1 MTSLEWAKNLHS
13 LVWKDNDPC
22 VATTHGVTHLRQEA
36 SSGEDLIIIRD
47 EYKRIWTHIAQA
59 SRELTNSK
67 PGLSRGL
74 VVWGHPGIGKSLF
87 LLFALVQ
94 SLRAK
99 RTVAL
104 CRSAFNFLYFDE
116 NGVSLVPWA
125 QAELLDLPPGVIA
138 LYDTVPGQD
147 SPHGIFTNRMYRAYV
162 VHATSP
168 KISRWKEWSKQLNA
182 MLWPMPLWSTAELEK
197 IDQLF
202 PRDTRKYYSVVQLSA
217 ILGPSPCKC
226 SEKIKLG
233 HNFADYT
240 PLDFEDSTAL
250 YRALTNGDVSQLT
263 QGTHFQT
270 YFFAGTIRDCGVRD
284 YMSDPANYCRYYIP
298 TRFLREAALRTF
310 RKMSLEEQQT
320 ICSQFSAHPKLCGA
334 FYEVLGL
341 KVLVSDG
348 LLCRFPKDK
357 REHVLPAGLRI
368 LASDND
374 DVVDV
379 SNFGSDCLW
388 VPPSDFPSL
397 DAVAV
402 LNGGRHD
409 IKPEGVARAI
419 VKFSAVANV
428 RYEFVFITPSEEIG
442 KKMALTKGPLNPR
455 KPHASR
461 QHAPPE
467 HITIPVGYAVAGF
480 LKPDDLQA
488 LAADHNQMVLSD
500 DPTEAMFIR
509 NDVEMDTT

>member
-1 MTSLEWAKNLHS
+1 MTSPPESSLEWAKYLHS

-22 VATTHGVTHLRQEA
+22 VATTHGVTHLRQEV

-59 SRELTNSK
+59 SRELTNPE

-74 VVWGHPGIGKSLF
+74 VVWASHLPLILDCLGKSLF
-87 LLFALVQ
+87 ILFALVQ
-94 SLRAK
+94 SLLAK
-99 RTVAL
+99 RPVAL
-104 CRSAFNFLYFDE
+104 CQSAFDFLYFDE

-125 QAELLDLPPGVIA
+125 QAGSFKLPRGVIA
-138 LYDTVPGQD
+138 LYDAVPDQD
-147 SPHGIFTNRMYRAYV
+147 SPRGVFTNRRHAAYI

-197 IDQLF
+197 IDQLH
-202 PRDTRKYYSVVQLSA
+202 PRDTNKYYSVVQLSA
-217 ILGPSPCKC
+217 ILGPSPRKC

-240 PLDFEDSTAL
+240 PLDFKDSTAL
-250 YRALTNGDVSQLT
+250 YRALTSGDVSQLT

-270 YFFAGTIRDCGVRD
+270 YFFAGTIRDCGVQD
-284 YMSDPANYCRYYIP
+284 YISDPANYCCFYIP

-334 FYEVLGL
+334 FYEVAGL

-348 LLCRFPKDK
+348 LSCRFPQDE

-374 DVVDV
+374 DVVDA

-388 VPPSDFPSL
+388 VPPSDFPGL
-397 DAVAV
+397 DAVAI
-402 LNGGRHD
+402 LNGGLLVRMFQLTIAHRHD

-442 KKMALTKGPLNPR
+442 REMALTKGPLNPR
-455 KPHASR
+455 KP
-461 QHAPPE
+461 
-467 HITIPVGYAVAGF
+467 YALRV
-480 LKPDDLQA
+480 D
-488 LAADHNQMVLSD
+488 ADSHHQLVLSNEPT
-500 DPTEAMFIR
+500 DPEMFKGNI
-509 NDVEMDTT
+509 VEMDTT